1 MSDLAKGQ
9 SLKEFEEDLN
19 KKEKVILDLYEKWR
33 KGDITEEKFR
43 ENLVEICNELN
54 VGLLKLWIEET
65 VKLLVK

>member
-1 MSDLAKGQ
+1 MTDLAKGQ
-9 SLKEFEEDLN
+9 SLKEFEEGLN
-19 KKEKVILDLYEKWR
+19 EKEKEILDLYEKWR